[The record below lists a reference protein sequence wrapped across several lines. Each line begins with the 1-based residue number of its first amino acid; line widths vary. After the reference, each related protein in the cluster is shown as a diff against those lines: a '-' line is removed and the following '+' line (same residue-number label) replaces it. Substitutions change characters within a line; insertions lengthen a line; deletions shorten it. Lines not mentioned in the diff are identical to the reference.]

1 MSQSEEKGS
10 PLFAY
15 ILLVIATIIWGGSWP
30 LGRWLVSKDVGGE
43 TIPPLMIAV
52 VRYFI
57 VIWVF
62 FVLLKWGE
70 GTINFSLI
78 KANWKP
84 ILIMGFCS
92 VTIYQIGYLIGE
104 YYTAASDASLIV
116 ATNPIWVFIL
126 SGIFLKEGL
135 GIKKIFGGFLAFF
148 GVMLVVG
155 FSPNVDVPNRILGD
169 LFILL
174 AALGYSV
181 YTVVYRSY
189 MNSFSSLEKPSSLHV
204 ITWVSF
210 FGFLITTPI
219 ALAISPEYLNPQ
231 LYLQIPERIWL
242 GVAYLAFLSTIGAY
256 WFYLE
261 GIKRLN
267 ASRAAIFINLVPV
280 FGVTFSVIFLG
291 ELINPLI
298 HISAF
303 LLISSGVVL
312 VNSGKLGNSISLS
325 TLKKKLSN

>member
-1 MSQSEEKGS
+1 MQSEKSSS
-10 PLFAY
+10 PLTAY

-30 LGRWLVSKDVGGE
+30 LGRWLVSEDVGGE

-57 VIWVF
+57 VIWCF
-62 FVLLKWGE
+62 FALLKWRE
-70 GTINFSLI
+70 GSLNFSLL
-78 KANWKP
+78 KSNWKP
-84 ILIMGFCS
+84 IVLMGFTS

-135 GIKKIFGGFLAFF
+135 GIKKIIGGILAFL

-155 FSPNVDVPNRILGD
+155 FSPNIDVPNRILGD
-169 LFILL
+169 LYILM
-174 AALGYSV
+174 AAIGYSV
-181 YTVVYRSY
+181 YTVLYRNY
-189 MNSFSSLEKPSSLHV
+189 MNKFSSLEKPSSLFV
-204 ITWVSF
+204 ISWVSF
-210 FGFLITTPI
+210 FGFLLTTPI
-219 ALAISPEYLNPQ
+219 ALVLSPKYLNPQ
-231 LYLQIPERIWL
+231 LYLQIPERIWY

-303 LLISSGVVL
+303 LLISAGVTL
-312 VNSGKLGNSISLS
+312 VNSDTFGSTISLKL
-325 TLKKKLSN
+325 LKRNRE

>member
-1 MSQSEEKGS
+1 MQSEKNRS
-10 PLFAY
+10 TLVAY
-15 ILLVIATIIWGGSWP
+15 LLIVIATIIWGGSWP
-30 LGRWLVSKDVGGE
+30 LGRWLVSEDVGGE
-43 TIPPLMIAV
+43 TIPPLIIAV

-57 VIWVF
+57 VIWCF
-62 FVLLKWGE
+62 FALLKIRE
-70 GTINFSLI
+70 GSLNFPLI
-78 KANWKP
+78 KSNWKP
-84 ILIMGFCS
+84 IALMGFTS

-135 GIKKIFGGFLAFF
+135 GFKKLLGGFLAFL

-155 FSPNVDVPNRILGD
+155 FSPNVEVENRILGD
-169 LFILL
+169 LFILM

-181 YTVVYRSY
+181 YTVVYKNY
-189 MNSFSSLEKPSSLHV
+189 MNSFSSFERPSSLFV
-204 ITWVSF
+204 ISWVSF
-210 FGFLITTPI
+210 FGFLLTTPI
-219 ALAISPEYLNPQ
+219 ALAASPEYFNPQ
-231 LYLQIPERIWL
+231 LYLQIPERIWY
-242 GVAYLAFLSTIGAY
+242 GVAYLAFLSTVGAY

-291 ELINPLI
+291 
-298 HISAF
+298 
-303 LLISSGVVL
+303 
-312 VNSGKLGNSISLS
+312 
-325 TLKKKLSN
+325 

>member
-1 MSQSEEKGS
+1 MQTEKTRS
-10 PLFAY
+10 PLTAY

-30 LGRWLVSKDVGGE
+30 LGRWLVSEDIGGE
-43 TIPPLMIAV
+43 IIPPLMIAV

-57 VIWVF
+57 VIWCF
-62 FVLLKWGE
+62 FALLKFRE
-70 GTINFSLI
+70 GSLSFSLM
-78 KANWKP
+78 KSNWR
-84 ILIMGFCS
+84 LMVLMGFTS

-126 SGIFLKEGL
+126 SGIFLREGL
-135 GIKKIFGGFLAFF
+135 GIKKIIGGILAFL

-169 LFILL
+169 LYILM

-181 YTVVYRSY
+181 YTVIYRKY
-189 MNSFSSLEKPSSLHV
+189 MNNFSSLEKPSSLFV
-204 ITWVSF
+204 ISWVSF
-210 FGFLITTPI
+210 FGFLLTTPI
-219 ALAISPEYLNPQ
+219 ALVLSPEYLNPQ
-231 LYLQIPERIWL
+231 LYFQIPERIWY

-303 LLISSGVVL
+303 LLISAGVIL
-312 VNSGKLGNSISLS
+312 VNSDTFGSSISLKL
-325 TLKKKLSN
+325 LKRNRE